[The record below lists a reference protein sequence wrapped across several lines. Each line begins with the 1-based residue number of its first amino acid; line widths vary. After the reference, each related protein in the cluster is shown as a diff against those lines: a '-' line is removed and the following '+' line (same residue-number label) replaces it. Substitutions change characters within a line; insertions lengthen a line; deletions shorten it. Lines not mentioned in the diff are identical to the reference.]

1 MKYKQ
6 QSSEEDKVNVGEA
19 YLIKDEKKNKWLLYR
34 QDIKFPGIL
43 ERIIKRKGRPTPKYL
58 PIG

>member
-19 YLIKDEKKNKWLLYR
+19 YLIKDEEKKQWLLYR

-43 ERIIKRKGRPTPKYL
+43 ERIIKRKGRPTPKY
-58 PIG
+58 